1 MPTMRT
7 SKLSFKQLIMAM
19 FTSAGKLVI
28 FVLISII
35 LLLVVRFV
43 TAPVIAEAERQTLL
57 NTFDQVLPNNLY
69 DNDPL
74 ENQMQITDTDY
85 LELLGTTEPVII
97 YRAYNNNQPAGVIF
111 QTIAPNGYSGNI
123 YILMG
128 VFPDGRVS
136 GVRVIKHAETP
147 GLGDKI
153 EVAKS
158 NWILEFSGRGL
169 RDENRTRW
177 AVKKDNGDFDQFTGA
192 TITPRAV
199 VGAVKNALTVINDM
213 RDKLYE

>member
-1 MPTMRT
+1 
-7 SKLSFKQLIMAM
+7 
-19 FTSAGKLVI
+19 
-28 FVLISII
+28 
-35 LLLVVRFV
+35 
-43 TAPVIAEAERQTLL
+43 
-57 NTFDQVLPNNLY
+57 
-69 DNDPL
+69 
-74 ENQMQITDTDY
+74 MQITDTDY